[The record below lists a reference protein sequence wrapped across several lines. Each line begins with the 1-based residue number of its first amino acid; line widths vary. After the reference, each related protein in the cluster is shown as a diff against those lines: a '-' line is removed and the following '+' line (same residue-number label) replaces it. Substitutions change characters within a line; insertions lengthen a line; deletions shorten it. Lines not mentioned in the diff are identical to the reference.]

1 MRNHPLSLVGAAVI
15 GAMFALPASAQNQSY
30 DPANRS
36 VTSPRSPAR
45 VPEAAPGVPTM
56 PARNNPA
63 SVSESAPE
71 KTGKEVSS
79 APVADDKRMANPQ
92 TPANVSESAP
102 ARTGQ
107 EPTGIGATR

>member
-1 MRNHPLSLVGAAVI
+1 MRNHPLSLVGAAVA
-15 GAMFALPASAQNQSY
+15 GVMFALPAFAQNQSY
-30 DPANRS
+30 DPAHRS
-36 VTSPRSPAR
+36 VTPSPAR
-45 VPEAAPGVPTM
+45 APEAAAGVPAM
-56 PARNNPA
+56 PSRNNPA

-79 APVADDKRMANPQ
+79 GPVADDKRMANPQ

-107 EPTGIGATR
+107 EQMGTGATR

>member
-1 MRNHPLSLVGAAVI
+1 MRNHPLSLLGAAVVS
-15 GAMFALPASAQNQSY
+15 AMFALPSFAQNQSY

-36 VTSPRSPAR
+36 VTSPRSAAR
-45 VPEAAPGVPTM
+45 VPEAAGGVPAM
-56 PARNNPA
+56 PSRNDPA
-63 SVSESAPE
+63 SVSESAPQ

-79 APVADDKRMANPQ
+79 APVPDDKRMANPQ

-107 EPTGIGATR
+107 EQMGVGATR